1 METRWEILQLKRIAD
16 TGLVIQ
22 VVYEVT
28 GIQYQLFAKYKQTI
42 TLNGDPNSPNF
53 IPFEELTKD
62 VVLEWVKD
70 SVNIS
75 DIENTLQE
83 SLNIKLAN
91 KQAQTTVIGTPWDNK
106 LF

>member
-42 TLNGDPNSPNF
+42 TLDGDINSPSF
-53 IPFEELTKD
+53 VPFEELTKD
-62 VVLEWVKD
+62 IVLEWVKD
-70 SVNIS
+70 SVNIG

-91 KQAQTTVIGTPWDNK
+91 KQAQTTVIGTPWDK
-106 LF
+106 KIF